1 MGNLGWHETVLL
13 EKLETM
19 WILIITNLKL
29 HLTNVERLFNCSIMI
44 NIILL
49 EKISLWMLAYIP

>member
-1 MGNLGWHETVLL
+1 MGNLGWCETVLL

-29 HLTNVERLFNCSIMI
+29 HLTNVERLRLIVQ
-44 NIILL
+44 L
-49 EKISLWMLAYIP
+49 

>member
-1 MGNLGWHETVLL
+1 MGNLGWRETVLL

-29 HLTNVERLFNCSIMI
+29 HLTNVERLRLIVQ
-44 NIILL
+44 L
-49 EKISLWMLAYIP
+49 